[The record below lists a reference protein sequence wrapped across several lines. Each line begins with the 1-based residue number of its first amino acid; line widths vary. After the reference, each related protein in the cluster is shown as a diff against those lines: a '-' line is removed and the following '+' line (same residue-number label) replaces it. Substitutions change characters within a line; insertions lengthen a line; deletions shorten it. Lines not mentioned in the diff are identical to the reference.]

1 MKDKILVL
9 GLAFAL
15 LFGMEARNRA
25 EADTKVS
32 FSVFFDALAPYGN
45 WVSVPEYGYAWY
57 PYGVGSSWR
66 PYSYGRWSWSDY
78 GWIWISDEP
87 WGWATYHYGRWV
99 FDDYYGWLWLPGTVW
114 APAWVTWFTGP
125 SYIGWAPLPPDY
137 GFFYSDYGYY
147 GHRYKHHHHHYHH
160 HHYIKPS
167 HCVFVPSHHFLHHNV
182 HSVALNPS
190 KNVTI
195 IKNTNKVTNIKLV
208 NNKLVNYGPSVSL
221 VENSTGAKIRKVNVV
236 DSDLRVIRGSASVN
250 KLEGREYRVFRPKIV
265 KEGKEAPVI
274 KKDINGGTVQ
284 IDKKR
289 GNIAPYKD
297 QGKSLKKETL
307 PSNHSFKE
315 PDGQEYRI
323 NPAKKGN
330 LLQTQGEEKRIP
342 KNKKSIELGHSRK
355 PSIKAGTSFVGEEK
369 AITDY
374 AHTYSNGGYPAYRK
388 GKKENPMKTRDLI
401 RGKKVE
407 KASYKPAKFNESNEY
422 KIGNVK
428 NDRVYKND
436 FKKNSEM
443 NGNSESRGY
452 QPSKRTFNNQGS
464 LRNGQRGLRH

>member
-1 MKDKILVL
+1 MKNKILVL
-9 GLAFAL
+9 GLAFAI
-15 LFGMEARNRA
+15 LFGMEFRNRA

-32 FSVFFDALAPYGN
+32 FNVFFDALAPYGN

-78 GWIWISDEP
+78 GWIWVSDEP

-114 APAWVTWFTGP
+114 SPAWVTWFTGP

-137 GFFYSDYGYY
+137 DFFYSDYGYY
-147 GHRYKHHHHHYHH
+147 GHRYKHRHHHYHH
-160 HHYIKPS
+160 HYVKPS

-190 KNVTI
+190 RNVTI

-221 VENSTGAKIRKVNVV
+221 VEKSTRTKIRKVNVV
-236 DSDLRVIRGSASVN
+236 DSDLRVIRGGRSLN
-250 KLEGREYRVFRPKIV
+250 KQEDREYRVYRPKIV
-265 KEGKEAPVI
+265 KEGNEAPVI
-274 KKDINGGTVQ
+274 KKDINRDTLQ

-297 QGKSLKKETL
+297 QEKSLKKKETS
-307 PSNHSFKE
+307 PSYRRFEE

-330 LLQTQGEEKRIP
+330 LVETHSEKNGIP
-342 KNKKSIELGHSRK
+342 KNKKSTERDYSRK
-355 PSIKAGTSFVGEEK
+355 PSIKAGASFVSENENKTG
-369 AITDY
+369 Y

-388 GKKENPMKTRDLI
+388 GKKEDPVKTRDLI
-401 RGKKVE
+401 KAKKVE
-407 KASYKPAKFNESNEY
+407 KASYKPGKFNESNEY
-422 KIGNVK
+422 KRGNEK
-428 NDRVYKND
+428 TDRIYKND
-436 FKKNSEM
+436 SKKNSEK
-443 NGNSESRGY
+443 NWNRESRVY
-452 QPSKRTFNNQGS
+452 QPNKRTFNNQSS
-464 LRNGQRGLRH
+464 LRKGPRGIRH

>member
-1 MKDKILVL
+1 MNIGIKYCGGCNPQYDRVEI
-9 GLAFAL
+9 A
-15 LFGMEARNRA
+15 
-25 EADTKVS
+25 TK
-32 FSVFFDALAPYGN
+32 FKN
-45 WVSVPEYGYAWY
+45 
-57 PYGVGSSWR
+57 
-66 PYSYGRWSWSDY
+66 
-78 GWIWISDEP
+78 
-87 WGWATYHYGRWV
+87 
-99 FDDYYGWLWLPGTVW
+99 
-114 APAWVTWFTGP
+114 
-125 SYIGWAPLPPDY
+125 
-137 GFFYSDYGYY
+137 YSDNE
-147 GHRYKHHHHHYHH
+147 H
-160 HHYIKPS
+160 I
-167 HCVFVPSHHFLHHNV
+167 
-182 HSVALNPS
+182 
-190 KNVTI
+190 
-195 IKNTNKVTNIKLV
+195 
-208 NNKLVNYGPSVSL
+208 
-221 VENSTGAKIRKVNVV
+221 VE
-236 DSDLRVIRGSASVN
+236 
-250 KLEGREYRVFRPKIV
+250 IV

-355 PSIKAGTSFVGEEK
+355 PSIKAGTYFVGEEK